1 MNLTFATILGAAA
14 PVFVLIGM
22 GFGLR
27 RIRVLTE
34 EADAS
39 LLKLVIRVFY
49 PCLFLDYIIGNPALK
64 SGSNLVAAPSIGFI
78 TTAGGFLIAFLIARV
93 LGLKRGKG
101 LRTFSFCN
109 GIYNYGFI
117 PIPVVLALF
126 DDRATLGVLLVHNVG
141 VEVAIWSVGITLLAG
156 QFEVKAL
163 KKILSPPLIALLLAL
178 AINSVGLDDNIP
190 QWVANPVSLLGACT
204 IPIGIMLAGASVA
217 DLLSSQGL
225 FEMPKVGLGSIGV
238 RLGLLPVL
246 FILLAAFLPN
256 ISTELR
262 NVIVIQAAMPAGI
275 MPIVLSRHYGGDAA
289 VAVRVV
295 IATTL
300 ASVVTMPLWI
310 QLGLRFIPG

>member
-1 MNLTFATILGAAA
+1 MDLSFSTILGAAA
-14 PVFVLIGM
+14 PVFVLLGM

-27 RIRVLTE
+27 RIHVLTE

-64 SGSNLVAAPSIGFI
+64 GGSNLIAAPSIGFI
-78 TTAGGFLIAFLIARV
+78 TTAGGFVVAFLVAR
-93 LGLKRGKG
+93 LIGLKRGKG

-126 DDRATLGVLLVHNVG
+126 GDRETLGVLLVHNVG
-141 VEVAIWSVGITLLAG
+141 VEVALWSVGITLLAG
-156 QFEVKAL
+156 QFEAKAL
-163 KKILSPPLIALLLAL
+163 KKIINPPLIALIVAL
-178 AINSVGLDDNIP
+178 SINFTGLDGSVP
-190 QWVANPVSLLGACT
+190 EWVANPVSLLGACT

-217 DLLSSQGL
+217 DLLTSQGL
-225 FEMPKVGLGSIGV
+225 IEMPKIGLGSIGV

-246 FILLAAFLPN
+246 FILLAAFLPK
-256 ISTELR
+256 ISMELR
-262 NVIVIQAAMPAGI
+262 QVIIIQAAMPAGI
-275 MPIVLSRHYGGDAA
+275 MPIVLSRHYGGDAS

-310 QLGLRFIPG
+310 QLGLRVVLN